1 MIYSCKNRFLLRCG
15 NYISFYV
22 QMKLIDTNKTQIYLI
37 ASKCVV
43 VFCAREKN
51 VIPTI
56 SQAINSFPV
65 NCYVAPWLTFRR
77 LYDYVMTEVEEE
89 EIFFSSNNTTVI
101 PVYVICCCYSID
113 FLTNDNE
120 LLILS
125 RLSCH
130 SVSNSILMINVPIN
144 SLRLN
149 VCQKV
154 FMALDC
160 IIKDVE

>member
-1 MIYSCKNRFLLRCG
+1 MCRCFLCSR
-15 NYISFYV
+15 
-22 QMKLIDTNKTQIYLI
+22 
-37 ASKCVV
+37 
-43 VFCAREKN
+43 KN

-56 SQAINSFPV
+56 SQEINSFPV

-77 LYDYVMTEVEEE
+77 LYDYVMTEVEKE
-89 EIFFSSNNTTVI
+89 EIFFSSCYTTAI

-125 RLSCH
+125 RLSCS

-149 VCQKV
+149 VCKKV

-160 IIKDVE
+160 IIKNVE

>member
-1 MIYSCKNRFLLRCG
+1 MCRCFLCSR
-15 NYISFYV
+15 
-22 QMKLIDTNKTQIYLI
+22 
-37 ASKCVV
+37 
-43 VFCAREKN
+43 KN

-56 SQAINSFPV
+56 SQEINSFPV

-77 LYDYVMTEVEEE
+77 LYDYVMTEVEKE
-89 EIFFSSNNTTVI
+89 EIFFSSCYTTAI

-125 RLSCH
+125 RLSCS

-144 SLRLN
+144 SLGLKVCSN
-149 VCQKV
+149 VSLGTL
-154 FMALDC
+154 FYGFLL
-160 IIKDVE
+160 

>member
-1 MIYSCKNRFLLRCG
+1 MF
-15 NYISFYV
+15 
-22 QMKLIDTNKTQIYLI
+22 QMKLIDINKTQIYLI

-56 SQAINSFPV
+56 SQEINSFPV

-77 LYDYVMTEVEEE
+77 LYDYVMTEVEKE
-89 EIFFSSNNTTVI
+89 EIFFSYCCTTVI

-125 RLSCH
+125 RLSCS
-130 SVSNSILMINVPIN
+130 SVSNSKLMINVPIN

-149 VCQKV
+149 VCWKV
-154 FMALDC
+154 FQC
-160 IIKDVE
+160 FRYSYYSVE

>member
-1 MIYSCKNRFLLRCG
+1 MCRCFLCSR
-15 NYISFYV
+15 
-22 QMKLIDTNKTQIYLI
+22 
-37 ASKCVV
+37 
-43 VFCAREKN
+43 KN

-56 SQAINSFPV
+56 SQEINSFPV

-77 LYDYVMTEVEEE
+77 LYDYVMTEVEKE
-89 EIFFSSNNTTVI
+89 EIFFSSCYTTAI

-125 RLSCH
+125 RLSCS

-149 VCQKV
+149 VCWKV
-154 FMALDC
+154 FQC
-160 IIKDVE
+160 FRYSYYSVE